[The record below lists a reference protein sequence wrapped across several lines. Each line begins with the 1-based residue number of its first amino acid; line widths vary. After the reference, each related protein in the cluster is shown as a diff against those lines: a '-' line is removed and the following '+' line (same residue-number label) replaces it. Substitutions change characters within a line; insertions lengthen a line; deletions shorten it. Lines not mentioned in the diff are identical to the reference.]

1 MVGEM
6 NDIEK
11 DMATAVGLYALTDAT
26 LHEAATRAGVT
37 SWALEET
44 LLDAGLAEPFGIEQE
59 ADVSAEIDR
68 LLEESS

>member
-1 MVGEM
+1 M
-6 NDIEK
+6 
-11 DMATAVGLYALTDAT
+11 
-26 LHEAATRAGVT
+26 T

-68 LLEESS
+68 LLEESF